1 MNITETVRN
10 WRRYRNTVNEL
21 ERMSNRELDDL
32 GIARAN
38 IRAIARQAR

>member
-1 MNITETVRN
+1 MNITKTVRN

-38 IRAIARQAR
+38 IRAIARQGR